1 VSFSRQFGEV
11 TLREAG
17 RARTTLAFKIHRAC
31 PITGA
36 TGTGPAGA
44 KIVVGRRR
52 IATAET
58 RLVDGE
64 GSPRSRGAAPFMLF
78 DLQP

>member
-1 VSFSRQFGEV
+1 VSFSRPFGEAK
-11 TLREAG
+11 LREAG
-17 RARTTLAFKIHRAC
+17 RARTTLAFKIRCVC
-31 PITGA
+31 PINGA
-36 TGTGPAGA
+36 TGPGPAGA

-58 RLVDGE
+58 CLVDGE
-64 GSPRSRGAAPFMLF
+64 GSPRSHGAAPCMLF